1 MIGGRSSSLEKRNV
15 HVALLRGI
23 NVGGR
28 NKLPMSSLVEIFN
41 DAGCSHVRTYI
52 QSGNVVFEAAPALAS
67 RIPAVIAQA
76 VLERFGFEVPV
87 VVRTAEDFSE
97 IVQANPFL
105 KAGADERTL
114 HVAYLA
120 DLPDVA
126 RIGALDLNRP
136 PPDEFEVRGREIYLR
151 CPDGLA
157 RTKLTNAYFD
167 SKLGTT
173 STVRNWRTTLRLLA
187 LAVE

>member
-1 MIGGRSSSLEKRNV
+1 MTGGRSSSPERHNV

-28 NKLPMSSLVEIFN
+28 NKLPMSSLAEIFN
-41 DAGCSHVRTYI
+41 DVGCSRVQSYI
-52 QSGNVVFEAAPALAS
+52 QSGNVVFEATPALAS
-67 RIPAVIAQA
+67 RVPAVIAQA
-76 VLERFGFEVPV
+76 VLERFEFEVPV
-87 VVRTAEDFSE
+87 IVRTAEE
-97 IVQANPFL
+97 LKGIVQANPFL
-105 KAGADERTL
+105 QAGADERTL

-126 RIGALDLNRP
+126 RVRALDRDRS
-136 PPDEFEVRGREIYLR
+136 PPDEFEVRGREVFLR
-151 CPDGLA
+151 CPNGLA

-167 SKLGTT
+167 SRLGTT

-187 LAVE
+187 LAVG